1 MHPLNVLASI
11 VYVIEKRAHTLPS
24 RYLESG
30 SEVELDF

>member
-1 MHPLNVLASI
+1 MHLFNILANV
-11 VYVIEKRAHTLPS
+11 VYLIEKRAHTLPP